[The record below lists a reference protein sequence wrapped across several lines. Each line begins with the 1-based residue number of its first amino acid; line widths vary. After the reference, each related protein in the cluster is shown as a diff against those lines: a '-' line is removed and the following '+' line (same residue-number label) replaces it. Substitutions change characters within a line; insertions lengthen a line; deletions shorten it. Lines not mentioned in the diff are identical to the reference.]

1 MLTCSEV
8 YRMNNKVDINVQRL
22 DSEDILLIIYPRAP
36 DNFYMKVDDIVWTN
50 KKLFEMED
58 KKLPW

>member
-8 YRMNNKVDINVQRL
+8 YWMNKKVDINVQRL

-36 DNFYMKVDDIVWTN
+36 NNFYI
-50 KKLFEMED
+50 
-58 KKLPW
+58 